1 MLDTENRFTID
12 LTKTNS
18 IEQIKFSL
26 CRNYFVASLK
36 VNVKIG
42 TDKTKWSMNSSK
54 LSEFSRALN
63 KSDKKWNYTQLD
75 TDKKINW

>member
-42 TDKTKWSMNSSK
+42 TDKTKWSNRDK
-54 LSEFSRALN
+54 IHQLSEFSRALN
-63 KSDKKWNYTQLD
+63 KSDKK
-75 TDKKINW
+75 